1 MTVLSGKGQNFKN
14 SCGSHKT
21 QYGNWY
27 SGNEWSAIGEV
38 RKSDCNI
45 MNSFAD
51 RLNQVDRDCEQA
63 LRDAGFPEQLIG
75 WLNGSLGDLDD
86 VEARHNITWS
96 SQERRQEVEKIMK
109 EHTAKWIAIK
119 DEEIDAARIAE
130 EAIWER
136 HGVE

>member
-1 MTVLSGKGQNFKN
+1 
-14 SCGSHKT
+14 
-21 QYGNWY
+21 
-27 SGNEWSAIGEV
+27 
-38 RKSDCNI
+38 